1 MKKIVIGILLCASVS
16 LACFCASDI
25 MQGFSD
31 LKNYIV
37 NDMLKPQRENIDK
50 LTSSIQKNNQELQS
64 QNQEIKKLIELEKS
78 KALQYSQ
85 MVFLLTQKRKTLE

>member
-1 MKKIVIGILLCASVS
+1 MKKIVIGILLCVSVS

-25 MQGFSD
+25 TQGFSD
-31 LKNYIV
+31 LKNYII
-37 NDMLKPQRENIDK
+37 NDMLKPQRDNIDK

-78 KALQYSQ
+78 KALQCSE